1 MPSYRDNYII
11 SQINCNTLN
20 NKNIN
25 FFATDDN
32 FTNTSNLDT
41 YSPYNHLKT
50 NFTIITIIV
59 NLLTAF

>member
-25 FFATDDN
+25 FFATDDSI
-32 FTNTSNLDT
+32 TNTSNLDT
-41 YSPYNHLKT
+41 YIPYNDSKT

-59 NLLTAF
+59 KCF